1 MIKYV
6 VSALVCGLILSGCTT
21 QNDATS
27 PTPSTLEPTVTVTP
41 DTPSA
46 SPTAEEPTLE
56 KLPLV
61 KFDAGS
67 LLDALGEDR
76 ELYDTIV
83 SYTELQMGD
92 PVNLSG
98 RWDKKDLFSKSSGLF
113 SKTLKDDLKK
123 LDVENIND
131 VYTIQSILLLVQE
144 TSKVKAHPECLKSE
158 SMMQGC
164 LSSDVSLSKV
174 SVKKGD
180 IAKTKKVSYETSTV
194 LPLIENDQ
202 IVQYQVTYKNNL
214 WVNTET
220 LLIESISNTF
230 NITPHKS

>member
-6 VSALVCGLILSGCTT
+6 VSALVCGLLVSGCTT
-21 QNDATS
+21 QNDAPP
-27 PTPSTLEPTVTVTP
+27 PTPSPLEPTVTVTP

-46 SPTAEEPTLE
+46 SPTAKELTLE

-61 KFDAGS
+61 KFDSGN

-92 PVNLSG
+92 PINLSG
-98 RWDKKDLFSKSSGLF
+98 RWDKKDVFSKSSDWF

-123 LDVENIND
+123 LDVKNIND

-158 SMMQGC
+158 SSMQGC
-164 LSSDVSLSKV
+164 LSSDVTLSKV

-180 IAKTKKVSYETSTV
+180 ITKTKKVSYETSTV
-194 LPLIENDQ
+194 LPLIENNQ

-230 NITPHKS
+230 NITPQKS